1 MEAFEVIKKD
11 NYLGINPRSLLQ
23 AAKHENSNCN
33 IDDLISYLLN
43 VRIIKNDSNNILFKN
58 GKKQKSEKKEGI
70 IFNEDI
76 IAVINEFQIKSLD
89 K

>member
-1 MEAFEVIKKD
+1 MNQI
-11 NYLGINPRSLLQ
+11 
-23 AAKHENSNCN
+23 
-33 IDDLISYLLN
+33 
-43 VRIIKNDSNNILFKN
+43 NILFKN

-89 K
+89 KS